1 VTGSTSR
8 DRTIELALESGI
20 ATVTISH
27 LSRRNAMTLAMWERL
42 GSLLRELDADPNT
55 RVVVLR
61 GDGARSFSAGADITE
76 FEELRSTPERAA
88 EYNARVAEA
97 LDALVEL
104 SKPVVAMVFGHCIG
118 GGCELAVACDLRIAA
133 QDAVFGI
140 PAARRGISLAY
151 DDIKRLV
158 DLVGPSG
165 TKLMLFTGDAA
176 IPAQQAREMGLVDQV
191 VSADELETHT
201 YGLAGQ
207 IAANAPSTI
216 RWTKQAIRVVLRD
229 PALATVPGRDA
240 QTAQLF
246 GTADFREGVIAFLEK
261 RPPRFDWGQ
270 G

>member
-1 VTGSTSR
+1 VTASTSR
-8 DRTIELALESGI
+8 DRTIGFQLEAGV
-20 ATVTISH
+20 ATITISH

-42 GSLLRELDADPNT
+42 GTLLRQLEADPRA

-76 FEELRSTPERAA
+76 FEQLRSTPQRAA

-97 LDALVEL
+97 LEALVEL
-104 SKPVVAMVFGHCIG
+104 SKPVVAMIFGHCIG

-133 QDAVFGI
+133 EDSVFGI
-140 PAARRGISLAY
+140 PAARLGISLAY

-176 IPAQQAREMGLVDQV
+176 IPAQQALAMGLVDQV
-191 VSADELETHT
+191 VPGDQLEAHT
-201 YGLAGQ
+201 SGLARQ

-216 RWTKQAIRVVLRD
+216 RWTKQAIRTVLSD
-229 PALATVPGRDA
+229 PGLATVPDRDA

-246 GTADFREGVIAFLEK
+246 GTADFREGVAAFLEK
-261 RPPRFDWGQ
+261 RPPRFDWGE
-270 G
+270 